1 LKDCVLRF
9 AVIVWTLKLACATFG
24 VYNGVERAF
33 KRRNISIRNEMTE
46 FSSKFVR
53 LRFAI
58 CTDSVDAEI
67 GVRYVRRVEW
77 SGKSV

>member
-1 LKDCVLRF
+1 VKVCVLPF
-9 AVIVWTLKLACATFG
+9 AGIVWTLKLECATFG
-24 VYNGVERAF
+24 VQNVVERPS
-33 KRRNISIRNEMTE
+33 KRRNIAIRKEICE
-46 FSSKFVR
+46 FSSKFDC

-58 CTDSVDAEI
+58 CREGFDTEI